1 MDLNLVRTF
10 SRVVEAESFTAA
22 ARALGLPKSSVSR
35 AVSRLEEQLGARL
48 LERTTR
54 QLKLT
59 ATGRAYYE
67 GATRALAALS
77 DAEQLVADSQGQPRG
92 TVRLAVSVPIDRG
105 FLSGIVVRFARQYP
119 DIRVE
124 VSFDHG
130 EVDLVAG
137 GFDLALRAARDGH
150 SIGSSLIVRKVA
162 QLSLWLL
169 AAPSY
174 LKSHG
179 APRRPADLKDHH
191 FIVYDHERACRKA
204 CELVGPRGREPI
216 EVSGTLSSDDSL
228 FVREL
233 ALRGAGITLMVP
245 RLDDLRSG
253 ALVRVLP
260 DYEIPDISL
269 SVVMPSNRHMPRRV
283 ALFRDALVEA
293 FKGFPFALDSIVRIQ
308 ATGT

>member
-67 GATRALAALS
+67 GATRALAALT

-92 TVRLAVSVPIDRG
+92 TVRLAASVPIDRG
-105 FLSGIVVRFARQYP
+105 FLSGLVVRFARQYP
-119 DIRVE
+119 EIRVE
-124 VSFDHG
+124 VSFTHG
-130 EVDLVAG
+130 EVDLVAA
-137 GFDLALRAARDGH
+137 GFDLGLRASRDGH
-150 SIGSSLIVRKVA
+150 LNGSSLIARKVA

-174 LKSHG
+174 LRSHG
-179 APRRPADLKDHH
+179 TPRRPADLKDHQ
-191 FIVYDHERACRKA
+191 FILYDCQRANRKA
-204 CELVGPRGREPI
+204 CDLVGPRGREPI
-216 EVSGTLSSDDSL
+216 EVSGTLSSDDFL
-228 FVREL
+228 LVHEL
-233 ALRGAGITLMVP
+233 ALRGAGIIKMVP

-260 DYEIPDISL
+260 EYEIPDISL
-269 SVVMPSNRHMPRRV
+269 SIVMPSNRHMPRRV
-283 ALFRDALVEA
+283 SLFRDALVEG
-293 FKGFPFALDSIVRIQ
+293 FKGFPFAVDSIVRIQ

>member
-10 SRVVEAESFTAA
+10 SRVVEAQSFTAA
-22 ARALGLPKSSVSR
+22 A
-35 AVSRLEEQLGARL
+35 
-48 LERTTR
+48 
-54 QLKLT
+54 
-59 ATGRAYYE
+59 
-67 GATRALAALS
+67 RALAALS

-92 TVRLAVSVPIDRG
+92 TVRLAASVPIDRG

-150 SIGSSLIVRKVA
+150 SIGSSLTVRKVA

-179 APRRPADLKDHH
+179 APRRPAD
-191 FIVYDHERACRKA
+191 
-204 CELVGPRGREPI
+204 
-216 EVSGTLSSDDSL
+216 
-228 FVREL
+228 
-233 ALRGAGITLMVP
+233 
-245 RLDDLRSG
+245 
-253 ALVRVLP
+253 
-260 DYEIPDISL
+260 
-269 SVVMPSNRHMPRRV
+269 
-283 ALFRDALVEA
+283 
-293 FKGFPFALDSIVRIQ
+293 
-308 ATGT
+308 